1 MKKHVKTFLAMSIIC
16 TLILVSWATV
26 RIVKSV
32 QFEFE
37 CEAFLKRASNANTI
51 ELAKTELGR
60 AIEYVESNDLT
71 EGVVSIFL
79 KNPANDMDFWYKNM
93 KLAYEEL
100 DTLPVDATSLEKT
113 NVLMK
118 LRESL
123 TDNDSNGT
131 TGVIIPSGITV
142 YPNNTLYFLWGTL
155 SIVATTVFWTLFS
168 ISLGLKF
175 ETVQVQ
181 KKIVRK
187 KIKK

>member
-1 MKKHVKTFLAMSIIC
+1 
-16 TLILVSWATV
+16 
-26 RIVKSV
+26 
-32 QFEFE
+32 
-37 CEAFLKRASNANTI
+37 
-51 ELAKTELGR
+51 
-60 AIEYVESNDLT
+60 
-71 EGVVSIFL
+71 
-79 KNPANDMDFWYKNM
+79 M